1 MMEQPRYRTLR
12 EVYVAHMA
20 GDIEKP
26 AVVREDDGS
35 FCIYAPDSPDRVRYL
50 WHAADIWEVVKQ
62 ALEALSMEV
71 PTR

>member
-1 MMEQPRYRTLR
+1 MMEQPRYRTLG

-26 AVVREDDGS
+26 RVSCSYDGS

-50 WHAADIWEVVKQ
+50 WHASDIWEVVKQ
-62 ALEALSMEV
+62 ALEALSMELD
-71 PTR
+71 R